1 MGVVL
6 KGGGAFV
13 PITLACKLNKANMLL
28 EKIVIKKVHNS
39 KMSNSSI
46 DIVSKLSGDPY
57 HSFKSQPQYQNLH
70 SVSLHCHCWPIL
82 SLNMTLNKVQCTN
95 LC

>member
-6 KGGGAFV
+6 KEGAFV
-13 PITLACKLNKANMLL
+13 PITLACKLNKANMLS
-28 EKIVIKKVHNS
+28 EKIVIKKVYNS
-39 KMSNSSI
+39 KISNSSI

-70 SVSLHCHCWPIL
+70 SVSLHCHY
-82 SLNMTLNKVQCTN
+82 
-95 LC
+95 